1 MLRLPPFRLLRPRTL
16 AEAARLLVEEGAAD
30 QTAVGPAGSAGT
42 APSPVGSA
50 GTAPPVRLVAGGTDL
65 WPNMKRRHQ
74 RAAAVVSLMGVPELA
89 GIRNGG
95 GAAASEPDAPG
106 RPDGPAAD
114 AAPGAD
120 GAVRIGATTL
130 LDDVARHPLI
140 AGRYPALAAAVA
152 SISSPPLRNMGT
164 IGGNLCVDTRCT
176 YYNQTEEWRRSID
189 YCMKAE
195 GTICWVATSSPRCW
209 AHSASDSAPMLCALG
224 AGVRLASARGE
235 RVVPVAGLYRDDGID
250 YLARRPDEI
259 LAEIELPADAG
270 RDRCR
275 SAFWKLRRRGSIDF
289 AVLSVAAAVWTDAA
303 GDVSR
308 ARIYLGAV
316 GSAPVA
322 AEAAAALL
330 VGQPLRALAGDQ
342 ELLAAAGR
350 LVRKAAT
357 PMDNTDFQAQ
367 WRGVMAARYAEAAL
381 RELAGGERQRLAPRH
396 PLPAA

>member
-16 AEAARLLVEEGAAD
+16 AEAATLLAEEGAAD
-30 QTAVGPAGSAGT
+30 GR
-42 APSPVGSA
+42 
-50 GTAPPVRLVAGGTDL
+50 PVRLVAGGTDL

-74 RAAAVVSLMGVPELA
+74 QAAAVVSLMGVPELA
-89 GIRNGG
+89 GVRHPTVGG
-95 GAAASEPDAPG
+95 TVGTAGDGDAP
-106 RPDGPAAD
+106 
-114 AAPGAD
+114 
-120 GAVRIGATTL
+120 VRIGATTL

-140 AGRYPALAAAVA
+140 AERYPALATAVA

-164 IGGNLCVDTRCT
+164 LGGNLCVDTRCT
-176 YYNQTEEWRRSID
+176 YYNQTEEWRRAID

-209 AHSASDSAPMLCALG
+209 AHSASDSAPMLCALE
-224 AGVRLASARGE
+224 ASVRLVSRQGE
-235 RVVPVAGLYRDDGID
+235 RTVPVAELYRDDGID

-259 LAEIELPADAG
+259 LTEIELPAAAAAG
-270 RDRCR
+270 DRHPGGPGAPADPRGDGDRCR
-275 SAFWKLRRRGSIDF
+275 TAFWKLRRRGSIDF

-303 GDVSR
+303 GDIRR

-322 AEAAAALL
+322 ATAAAELL
-330 VGQPLRALAGDQ
+330 AGRPLRALAEDP

-350 LVRKAAT
+350 LVRKVAT

-367 WRGVMAARYAEAAL
+367 WRGVMAARYTEAAL

-396 PLPAA
+396 PLPAVS

>member
-16 AEAARLLVEEGAAD
+16 AEAARMLVEEGAASPS
-30 QTAVGPAGSAGT
+30 AAGSAGP
-42 APSPVGSA
+42 AGAVGAA
-50 GTAPPVRLVAGGTDL
+50 GDAVAVPPVRLVAGGTDL

-74 RAAAVVSLMGVPELA
+74 QATAVISLMGLPELA
-89 GIRNGG
+89 GIHRSQDS
-95 GAAASEPDAPG
+95 AACDHPHAAKSKDSANDAG
-106 RPDGPAAD
+106 E
-114 AAPGAD
+114 
-120 GAVRIGATTL
+120 AVRIGATTL
-130 LDDVARHPLI
+130 LDDVARHPLV
-140 AGRYPALAAAVA
+140 AERYPALATAVA

-164 IGGNLCVDTRCT
+164 LGGNLCVDTRCT

-195 GTICWVATSSPRCW
+195 GSICWVATSSPRCW
-209 AHSASDSAPMLCALG
+209 AHSASDSAPMLAALG
-224 AGVRLASARGE
+224 ASVRLASAQGE
-235 RVVPVAGLYRDDGID
+235 RVVPVADLYRDDGID

-259 LAEIELPADAG
+259 LAEIELPAEAAG
-270 RDRCR
+270 REGGH

-289 AVLSVAAAVWTDAA
+289 AVLSVAAAVWTDVA

-322 AEAAAALL
+322 ADAAAKLL
-330 VGQPLRALAGDQ
+330 VGQPLRALAADQ

-350 LVRKAAT
+350 LVRKVAT

-381 RELAGGERQRLAPRH
+381 RELAGGERQRLAPLH
-396 PLPAA
+396 PS